1 MQYVKYAGKDRS
13 SDIMNEHEFKDN
25 LCLTLPQLDTFIKT
39 TISNRRPIPVSATR
53 EEMIADYPDWATREL
68 LMNAIC
74 HRDYSSSGP
83 IQFYQYND
91 RIEIQNHGGLFGR
104 ATVENFPFVNDY
116 RNIVVAEAM
125 KVLGYVN
132 RHSRGVI
139 KVQKDLAANGN
150 GEAVYDFG
158 YQTALLVKETKS
170 PRGEEL
176 MNKAIENGLIIPNEN
191 NLQMTQNGDFSKN
204 NLQMAPKD
212 SSDKENILQ
221 MTQNRDSGDKN
232 NLQMTKNNGSDN
244 ENNLQMTKNNDNIS
258 DDFPSTIAKDIYN
271 LLKNNRKAKYSFISE
286 NLGVSDSTIRRAIE
300 DLKKSGFISVRS
312 KKNGEWQLLK

>member
-1 MQYVKYAGKDRS
+1 
-13 SDIMNEHEFKDN
+13 MNEHEFKDN

-191 NLQMTQNGDFSKN
+191 NLQMT
-204 NLQMAPKD
+204 
-212 SSDKENILQ
+212 
-221 MTQNRDSGDKN
+221 
-232 NLQMTKNNGSDN
+232 
-244 ENNLQMTKNNDNIS
+244 KNNDNIS

>member
-1 MQYVKYAGKDRS
+1 
-13 SDIMNEHEFKDN
+13 MNEHEFKDN